1 MATFNFVIGSKRV
14 VHLLKNSIPLICNSI
29 QRIGEPDF
37 ALFLRVLDD
46 KRGNF
51 IRMCSTHMGRL
62 LDICYDSNL
71 TGKCP
76 LEEVDE
82 CVVKRVSY
90 DSSDLVKL
98 LEVK

>member
-1 MATFNFVIGSKRV
+1 MIESKRV
-14 VHLLKNSIPLICNSI
+14 VHLLKTSIPLICDSI

-37 ALFLRVLDD
+37 ALFLQVLDD
-46 KRGNF
+46 KQGHF
-51 IRMCSTHMGRL
+51 ICMCSTHMGCL
-62 LDICYDSNL
+62 LDICYNSNL

-90 DSSDLVKL
+90 NSSDLVKL

>member
-1 MATFNFVIGSKRV
+1 MIGSKRV

-29 QRIGEPDF
+29 QRIGELDF
-37 ALFLRVLDD
+37 ALFLQVLDD

-62 LDICYDSNL
+62 LDICYNSKL

-76 LEEVDE
+76 LEEVDG
-82 CVVKRVSY
+82 CMVKLISY

-98 LEVK
+98 LEVE